1 MALGLR
7 GFTRGFAAA
16 DEMMRQ
22 NERLAL
28 EKKRAERDERVSALQ
43 EKAIGLQINRAQRED
58 DYERKRQEA
67 LTEYMSSLGGREAAM
82 PVEDGAGNITP
93 GQDAVQSKI
102 FNYND
107 MAAKMLAVDFKYG
120 KVNLDTLTKM
130 ADRGEELEKRG
141 VLKSMREF
149 KLHQDPVKFMEA
161 IKKSGY
167 PIPESAVP
175 MLRDDPNLPGLGK
188 QIMAEIVG
196 PDGNSRLVNV
206 EQMVGMSYLSPEKL
220 AEIQSQAGLQAQ
232 REAGADKRLERELTN
247 RKEIS
252 TAEMANR
259 LEGIAMQELGSNRR
273 AAITAASRE
282 GGRENTGMPTEKQS
296 VQFLMDYQRDNEK
309 AILSDAF
316 KGSNREA
323 WLEKNRAI
331 GERAA
336 VLLAQ
341 SGYKLIPQVA
351 WQQAS
356 KDINTDARFKGLK

>member
-7 GFTRGFAAA
+7 GFTKGFVAA
-16 DEMMRQ
+16 DEMLRQ

-28 EKKRAERDERVSALQ
+28 EKKRAERDERVSGLQ
-43 EKAIGLQINRAQRED
+43 EQALKLQLKGAERED
-58 DYERKRQEA
+58 QYQQDRQKA
-67 LTEYMSSLGGREAAM
+67 LTDYMQGLGGREAAIPM
-82 PVEDGAGNITP
+82 KDGAGNMIP
-93 GQDAVQSKI
+93 GQPIEPKV

-107 MAAKMLAVDFKYG
+107 MAARMLAVDFKYG
-120 KVNLDTLTKM
+120 KVNIDTLTKM

-141 VLKSMREF
+141 VLKAMREF
-149 KLHQDPVKFMEA
+149 KLHQDPSKFMDS

-167 PIPESAVP
+167 PIPESAMP
-175 MLRDDPNLPGLGK
+175 MLADDPNLPGLGK
-188 QIMAEIVG
+188 QIMAQIVG

-220 AEIQSQAGLQAQ
+220 AEIQSQAGLQAE
-232 REAGADKRLERELTN
+232 RERGADRRLGQELTS

-259 LEGIAMQELGSNRR
+259 LEGIAMQELGANRR

-316 KGSNREA
+316 KGSNREM

>member
-7 GFTRGFAAA
+7 GFTKGFVAA
-16 DEMMRQ
+16 DEMLRQ

-28 EKKRAERDERVSALQ
+28 DKKRAEREERVSGLQ
-43 EKAIGLQINRAQRED
+43 EQAAKLQLRGAERED
-58 DYERKRQEA
+58 QYQQDRQNT
-67 LTEYMSSLGGREAAM
+67 LTDYMSSLGVRSSALPTMDDE
-82 PVEDGAGNITP
+82 GNPLPTP
-93 GQDAVQSKI
+93 EPRT

-107 MAAKMLAVDFKYG
+107 MAARMLAVDFKYG
-120 KVNLDTLTKM
+120 KVNIDTLTKM

-141 VLKSMREF
+141 VLKAMREF
-149 KLHQDPVKFMEA
+149 KLHQDPSKFMDA

-167 PIPESAVP
+167 PIPESAMP
-175 MLRDDPNLPGLGK
+175 MLADDPNLPGLGK

-220 AEIQSQAGLQAQ
+220 AEIQAQAGMQAQ
-232 REAGADKRLERELTN
+232 RERGADRRLDRELDT
-247 RKEIS
+247 RKDIS
-252 TAEMANR
+252 SAEMANR
-259 LEGIAMQELGSNRR
+259 LEGIAMQELGANRR
-273 AAITAASRE
+273 AAITAASKE

-316 KGSNREA
+316 KGSNREM